1 MPYYEEFA
9 RIHYLNDARKIA
21 KTQLYEAQKAYDE
34 CCSALAK
41 EKEKFE
47 NMFKDINS
55 D

>member
-9 RIHYLNDARKIA
+9 RIHYLYDARKIA

-41 EKEKFE
+41 EKEKLKHVQR
-47 NMFKDINS
+47 N
-55 D
+55 